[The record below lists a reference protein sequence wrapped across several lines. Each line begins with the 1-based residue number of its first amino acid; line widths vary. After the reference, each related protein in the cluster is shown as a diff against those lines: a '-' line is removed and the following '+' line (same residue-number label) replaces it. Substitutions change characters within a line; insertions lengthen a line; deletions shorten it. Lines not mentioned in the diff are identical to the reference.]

1 MASLPRATRQEL
13 ENLPFVV
20 TDGGK
25 STQVGRCANRNRT
38 AGLAESGR
46 AAFGRLE
53 AKADARS
60 ARPVRHSSTQTG
72 DSAPEPDT
80 PRGLRNHRPGDIGCD
95 HEQRSLASPASGIG
109 ANCWRRSPTY
119 PAWNGPSSSPFRRPI
134 GVIRRAIAMMPDSG
148 HNARRCRSDGSPMQQ
163 AAVQQRS
170 ATPNVLRPRLPGMK
184 HLSCTCD

>member
-1 MASLPRATRQEL
+1 
-13 ENLPFVV
+13 V

-25 STQVGRCANRNRT
+25 STQVGRCANRTRT
-38 AGLAESGR
+38 AGFGRERTGRFGAIGSESGR
-46 AAFGRLE
+46 SIGTT
-53 AKADARS
+53 
-60 ARPVRHSSTQTG
+60 VQHSSAQTG
-72 DSAPEPDT
+72 HSAPEPDT
-80 PRGLRNHRPGDIGCD
+80 PRGLRNHRPGDMACD
-95 HEQRSLASPASGIG
+95 HERRSLASPASGIG

-163 AAVQQRS
+163 AAVQQPS
-170 ATPNVLRPRLPGMK
+170 AAPNVLRPRLQGMK